1 METIRF
7 IFAVVGST
15 VLLALIVGAIRNRD
29 DDRFAEGL
37 LIGIY
42 TGVLGSISLLVILRH
57 LGVF

>member
-7 IFAVVGST
+7 IFAVGGST
-15 VLLALIVGAIRNRD
+15 ALLALIVGALRNGD
-29 DDRFAEGL
+29 DARLAEGL

-42 TGVLGSISLLVILRH
+42 AGVLGSISLLVILRH

>member
-7 IFAVVGST
+7 IFAVVGFT
-15 VLLALIVGAIRNRD
+15 ALLALIVGAIRNRD
-29 DDRFAEGL
+29 DDRLAEGL

-42 TGVLGSISLLVILRH
+42 AGVLGSVSLLVILRH

>member
-7 IFAVVGST
+7 IFAVVGFAA
-15 VLLALIVGAIRNRD
+15 LLALIVGAIRNRD
-29 DDRFAEGL
+29 DDRLAEGL

-42 TGVLGSISLLVILRH
+42 AGVLGSISLLVILRH

>member
-7 IFAVVGST
+7 IFAVVGFT
-15 VLLALIVGAIRNRD
+15 ALLALIVGAIRNRD
-29 DDRFAEGL
+29 DDRLAEGL

-42 TGVLGSISLLVILRH
+42 AGVLGSISLLVILRH